1 MAAQIPSTSDIIR
14 AVGGKG
20 GNTTQGLKASL
31 FIKHSLPLSF
41 CPIGLSPIRSVKFFF
56 FFFFF
61 VFIYLAALGLSCN
74 M

>member
-20 GNTTQGLKASL
+20 ETLLKGWRQVCSLNTPSHCLSAL
-31 FIKHSLPLSF
+31 LAFLPSEV
-41 CPIGLSPIRSVKFFF
+41 SSSF

>member
-1 MAAQIPSTSDIIR
+1 MAAQIPSTSDIIG

-41 CPIGLSPIRSVKFFF
+41 CPIGLSRIRSIKF